1 VQDDSWSW
9 VGEDGV
15 EHHGSESQLTAALS
29 AQRIAAYTLVTRARW
44 RDWLPAMS
52 VGELQWAL
60 PVDARDV
67 VRAPTPLHNH
77 PKLPPPLEDFPAL
90 KLRLKA
96 LQASTPTPVPSRPR
110 SALSSSPHLE
120 LSRYA
125 NDDFDEP
132 TVQIDAEELERA
144 LNESRSQDVAPYTP
158 RSGVQAEIPRP
169 GEGGPL
175 APHEVKRR
183 ALAQRLAHKMPTYP
197 ALVIDPSV
205 TPSVPPV
212 APLPSRPSAPVPAP
226 PPSSPSAASAP
237 DAASH
242 ASAPSHPS
250 AVSLASALMPPSPPR
265 AVSAPATPPPITA
278 RYNDPPRPPEPTHQG
293 ETSPFAPNE
302 PTLTSRLEEPS
313 HRGSKPRRGWL
324 IAVGLLGTLAGAL
337 WFATQRGEDAESS
350 IQSIPLPSSTVSLP
364 APAREPAPVVLP
376 HCSVDKSIQVSDF
389 AHAQVRPS
397 VLPLTNPP
405 RLAVGFAQSGR
416 IASGVTVDVSSL
428 TVTRLYSDN
437 QTSPLWSVT
446 PTLVGENVKF
456 RASRAASTLRSTVS
470 LPTTP
475 PVYLGLNREGIALRG
490 DSDLVD
496 RLLWKTEWD
505 TISTPD
511 VAALES
517 NVASVT
523 FRAGGERG
531 KLLIGN
537 VSAQGGVGDLQAI
550 DTGAWRIEPPALLV
564 TDKRV
569 LVTYVA
575 GERTTRD
582 RLFVAS
588 SERPALPSVGKE
600 ILRVEQGLYAPSLAP
615 TNATA
620 FAAQYTVGAAG
631 RQHVAV
637 VGLDAELNPYGEPL
651 VVSPSGRDAYDGL
664 VVSHD
669 QTVLSFYF
677 VRQEYGHELWLSRLK
692 CE

>member
-1 VQDDSWSW
+1 MQDDSWSW

-15 EHHGSESQLTAALS
+15 EHHGNESQLTAALS
-29 AQRIAAYTLVTRARW
+29 ANRLAAYTLVTRTRW

-60 PVDARDV
+60 PVDARDI
-67 VRAPTPLHNH
+67 VRAPTPRLNQ
-77 PKLPPPLEDFPAL
+77 PKLPPPLEDYPAL

-96 LQASTPTPVPSRPR
+96 LRASTPTPVPSRPR
-110 SALSSSPHLE
+110 SSLSSSPHLE

-144 LNESRSQDVAPYTP
+144 LNESRAEDAAVLTP
-158 RSGVQAEIPRP
+158 RSGVHGEIPKP
-169 GEGGPL
+169 GESGPL

-197 ALVIDPSV
+197 ALVVDPRVS
-205 TPSVPPV
+205 PSSPS

-226 PPSSPSAASAP
+226 PPSAPSIASGPSAT
-237 DAASH
+237 
-242 ASAPSHPS
+242 SAPS
-250 AVSLASALMPPSPPR
+250 AVMPPSPPR
-265 AVSAPATPPPITA
+265 VVSAPAHPPPITA
-278 RYNDPPRPPEPTHQG
+278 RYNDPPRPPEPPHLG

-302 PTLTSRLEEPS
+302 PTLTSRLEETSPPGS
-313 HRGSKPRRGWL
+313 SKPRKGWL
-324 IAVGLLGTLAGAL
+324 VAVALLGTLAGAV
-337 WFATQRGEDAESS
+337 WFATQRADDAGSS

-364 APAREPAPVVLP
+364 AAPAPAPAVLP
-376 HCSVDKSIQVSDF
+376 RCAVDKAIQVSDF

-397 VLPLTNPP
+397 VIPLVNPP
-405 RLAVGFAQSGR
+405 RLAIGFAQSGR

-428 TVTRLYSDN
+428 AVTRLYSDN

-446 PTLVGENVKF
+446 PTLVNEDVKF

-475 PVYLGLNREGIALRG
+475 PVYLGLNREGVALRG

-496 RLLWKTEWD
+496 RVVWKTEWD

-511 VAALES
+511 VAALEP
-517 NVASVT
+517 NLTTVA

-531 KLLIGN
+531 KVLVGN
-537 VSAQGGVGDLQAI
+537 LSAQGAVGELQAI
-550 DTGAWRIEPPALLV
+550 DTGSLRIEPPSLLV

-588 SERPALPSVGKE
+588 SERPALPSAGKE
-600 ILRVEQGLYAPSLAP
+600 ALRVEQGLNAPSLAT
-615 TNATA
+615 TNDTA
-620 FAAQYTVGAAG
+620 FAAQYTVGVPG

-637 VGLDAELNPYGEPL
+637 VGLDANLEPYSEPI
-651 VVSPSGRDAYDGL
+651 VVSPAGRDAYDGL
-664 VVSHD
+664 VVNHD
-669 QTVLSFYF
+669 QTVLSLYF
-677 VRQEYGHELWLSRLK
+677 VRQEYGHELWLSKLK